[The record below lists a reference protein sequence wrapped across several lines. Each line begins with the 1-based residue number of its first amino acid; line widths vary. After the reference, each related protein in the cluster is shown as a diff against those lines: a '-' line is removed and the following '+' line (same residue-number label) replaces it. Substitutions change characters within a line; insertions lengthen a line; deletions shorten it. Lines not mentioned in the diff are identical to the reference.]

1 MSLET
6 ERQALEGRFA
16 TLWAASAYSA
26 LKVGYD
32 GHKFDFIKD
41 TTSVRLRIADGKA
54 EQISF
59 GDPGNNLV
67 RHVGVLMVQ
76 IATPGGAGTA
86 ALRPIEETIMGF
98 YRNQTFGG
106 VRCRIPYILGRDE
119 NPPFL
124 LSTVAIP
131 FERDEHNA

>member
-6 ERQALEGRFA
+6 ERAAIEGRFA
-16 TLWAASAYSA
+16 TLWAASAYAA

-32 GHKFDFIKD
+32 GHKFKFVTDA
-41 TTSVRLRIADGKA
+41 TSVRLRIADGSA

-67 RHVGVLMVQ
+67 RHVGVLFVQ
-76 IATPGGAGTA
+76 IATPGGVGTA
-86 ALRPIEETIMGF
+86 TVRAIEETIEGF
-98 YRNQTFGG
+98 FRNQTFNG

-119 NPPFL
+119 EPPFL

-131 FERDEHNA
+131 FERDEHNG

>member
-6 ERQALEGRFA
+6 ERQAIEGRFKTA
-16 TLWAASAYSA
+16 WDVSHPTM
-26 LKVGYD
+26 KVGYD
-32 GHKFDFIKD
+32 GHKFDFVKD
-41 TTSVRLRIADGKA
+41 TTSIRMKIADGNA

-67 RHVGVLMVQ
+67 RHVGVILIQ
-76 IATPGGAGTA
+76 IAAPGGEGTA
-86 ALRPIEETIMGF
+86 DVRPIEDEIMDL

-106 VRCRIPYILGRDE
+106 VRCRIPYIMGRDE
-119 NPPFL
+119 QPPFL

-131 FERDEHNA
+131 FERDEHNG